1 MSTFA
6 DFMNYNWV
14 STKVPFRAKIMMIG
28 NSYLITLARKQ
39 NFNETQL
46 YHGSSNHPPKHRSTE
61 TFPMDKKMFE
71 NQWKRHELVGTREF
85 IDYPSVQGI
94 SVDSQTLFLVRKV
107 PANLCF
113 KAWYSQ
119 WEMKY
124 KTVIIIVAFL
134 FL

>member
-1 MSTFA
+1 M
-6 DFMNYNWV
+6 
-14 STKVPFRAKIMMIG
+14 
-28 NSYLITLARKQ
+28 
-39 NFNETQL
+39 E
-46 YHGSSNHPPKHRSTE
+46 
-61 TFPMDKKMFE
+61 KKMFE
-71 NQWKRHELVGTREF
+71 IQWEHHELVGTREF
-85 IDYPSVQGI
+85 IEYPSVQGI
-94 SVDSQTLFLVRKV
+94 AVDSLVRKV

>member
-1 MSTFA
+1 
-6 DFMNYNWV
+6 
-14 STKVPFRAKIMMIG
+14 
-28 NSYLITLARKQ
+28 
-39 NFNETQL
+39 
-46 YHGSSNHPPKHRSTE
+46 
-61 TFPMDKKMFE
+61 MFE
-71 NQWKRHELVGTREF
+71 IQWERHELFGTREL
-85 IDYPSVQGI
+85 IKYPSVQGI
-94 SVDSQTLFLVRKV
+94 SVDSQALFLVGKV